1 MGGYDLTL
9 KMKNLNNTFII
20 YNPKAGG
27 GSAQKKW
34 EEFRKVLESS
44 RIKVEFKPTS
54 CAGHAIEISAD
65 LVEKGYRRIA
75 VFGGDGTLNEV
86 LQGIINNDKVKSEEL
101 TLIFLPAGSSC
112 DFEKMFDKRQSLLDR
127 LLSEKSYLIDVCKV
141 ECEDFNGKRIT
152 RYFVANSSVGV
163 ISLAIQK
170 FDAASK
176 FINFLKKI
184 SVDIAALSVGV
195 KALLEFDKLK
205 CELKLDSK
213 QFKNIRLKNLTVFK
227 CPYFGGGMNYG
238 IKTRAD
244 DGVLH
249 IAFIDYV
256 NRLKLFGLIPSLYTG
271 KILSKKSAHYE
282 KCKSLEVISNQKVF
296 IETDGEIIGYPPA
309 RYSILE
315 KILKIVV

>member
-1 MGGYDLTL
+1 
-9 KMKNLNNTFII
+9 
-20 YNPKAGG
+20 
-27 GSAQKKW
+27 
-34 EEFRKVLESS
+34 
-44 RIKVEFKPTS
+44 
-54 CAGHAIEISAD
+54 
-65 LVEKGYRRIA
+65 
-75 VFGGDGTLNEV
+75 
-86 LQGIINNDKVKSEEL
+86 
-101 TLIFLPAGSSC
+101 
-112 DFEKMFDKRQSLLDR
+112 MFDKRQSLLDR
-127 LLSEKSYLIDVCKV
+127 LLSKDSYLIDVCKV

-170 FDAASK
+170 FDTASK
-176 FINFLKKI
+176 IINFLKKI

-195 KALLEFDKLK
+195 KALLEFGELK

-244 DGVLH
+244 DGILH
-249 IAFIDYV
+249 IAFIDYIS
-256 NRLKLFGLIPSLYTG
+256 RLKLFGLIPSLYTG

-282 KCKSLEVISNQKVF
+282 KCKSLEIISDQKVF